1 MYDVQVDLDEFY
13 QEFEIKVTN
22 PIHRK
27 DALPAKHKIMIALRE
42 KYLKHRNVYKRIFR
56 EKQSEE
62 FMLSSNSY
70 ESRSYE
76 INCSAE
82 PQHDC
87 KTGEKIEPYI
97 ELEAIEI
104 VDILPKEFLPEF
116 QKEIQRMVKGNYVDG
131 FNHTEETNID
141 VYKKVHD
148 SFFRFSAASL
158 SFKPGCNFS
167 RYASGLNIEMLSL
180 SSSFVGLV
188 YRFWINEE
196 WKEKINNLCVS
207 DRAKHEYYSG
217 MEKLRWHQFRRIGKG
232 TNPGNIYKEKML
244 AALLEEIKYRLAEEL
259 HKDFKMVIFSMN
271 KKPIA
276 FNVFK
281 TNIDGNS
288 SKEFWKSIGIEARF
302 CNFLKGQDACINPLH
317 RDNLDLDYIYKRN
330 KNDRYDSECV
340 AYDIVENFVEYLCVV
355 GVKNAIEDQI
365 TQISVWIQRGQKAN
379 LDTWLQI
386 KSATDNSLMYAT
398 RFVNEFKSRGY
409 LDPNDYDV
417 RTGANIAMNAVENLD
432 KTVEHCKK
440 LIDDTAL
447 VVDSNVEARNSTS
460 SYRIQ
465 KTTFYTNLCS
475 AIFALIAIAISLLSD
490 EVRNMAI
497 AWMSN
502 SMIVKF
508 ILCVAIL
515 ISVGYMLKSLAIGVI
530 NYGRKKY
537 IFK

>member
-13 QEFEIKVTN
+13 QEFGIKITN
-22 PIHRK
+22 PIHRN
-27 DALPAKHKIMIALRE
+27 DALPAKYKIMIALRE

-62 FMLSSNSY
+62 FMLNSNSY
-70 ESRSYE
+70 ESKSYE

-104 VDILPKEFLPEF
+104 VDIFPKEFLPEF
-116 QKEIQRMVKGNYVDG
+116 QKRIQRMVKGNYVDG

-148 SFFRFSAASL
+148 SFFRFSAASF
-158 SFKPGCNFS
+158 SFKPGCKFS

-196 WKEKINNLCVS
+196 WKDKINNLCVS

-259 HKDFKMVIFSMN
+259 HKNFKMVIFSMN

-409 LDPNDYDV
+409 LDPSDYDAC
-417 RTGANIAMNAVENLD
+417 TGATIAMNAVENLD

-440 LIDDTAL
+440 LINDTVL

-475 AIFALIAIAISLLSD
+475 AIFALIAIVISLLSD

-502 SMIVKF
+502 SMIIKF
-508 ILCVAIL
+508 ILCVAIV
-515 ISVGYMLKSLAIGVI
+515 ISVGYMLKSLVIGAI
-530 NYGRKKY
+530 NYCRKKC

>member
-440 LIDDTAL
+440 LIDDTVL

>member
-13 QEFEIKVTN
+13 QEFGIKITN
-22 PIHRK
+22 PIHRN
-27 DALPAKHKIMIALRE
+27 DALPAKYKIMIALRE

-62 FMLSSNSY
+62 FMLNSNSY
-70 ESRSYE
+70 ESKSYE
-76 INCSAE
+76 INCGAE

-97 ELEAIEI
+97 ELETIEI

-116 QKEIQRMVKGNYVDG
+116 QKKIQRMVKGNYVDG
-131 FNHTEETNID
+131 FNHTEETNVD

-158 SFKPGCNFS
+158 SFKPGCEFS
-167 RYASGLNIEMLSL
+167 QYASGLNIEMVSL

-188 YRFWINEE
+188 YRFWINKD
-196 WKEKINNLCVS
+196 WKDKINNLCIK
-207 DRAKHEYYSG
+207 DRAKHEFYSG

-244 AALLEEIKYRLAEEL
+244 AALLEEIKYRLAKEL
-259 HKDFKMVIFSMN
+259 HKEFKMVIFSMN
-271 KKPIA
+271 EKPIA
-276 FNVFK
+276 FNIFK

-340 AYDIVENFVEYLCVV
+340 AYDIVEEFVEYLSVV
-355 GVKNAIEDQI
+355 GLKNAIEDKI
-365 TQISVWIQRGQKAN
+365 TQISVWIQRGQRAD
-379 LDTWLQI
+379 LDAWMQI
-386 KSATDNSLMYAT
+386 KSTVDNDLMYAT

-440 LIDDTAL
+440 LIDHTVL

-465 KTTFYTNLCS
+465 KTTLYTNLCS
-475 AIFALIAIAISLLSD
+475 AILALIAIVISLLSE

-497 AWMSN
+497 AWMNN
-502 SMIVKF
+502 SMIIKF
-508 ILCVAIL
+508 ILCVAIM
-515 ISVGYMLKSLAIGVI
+515 ISVGYMLKSLVIGAI
-530 NYGRKKY
+530 NYCRKKY